1 MTGYNFV
8 DISLTLTVF
17 HVLVLYEM
25 IMCVMYLFSK
35 QESINVI
42 NWIGGYSQMAIMR
55 AFMYMYVLIFIYTLS
70 LINFNFI
77 KRTNSESFVYKSV
90 KESIH

>member
-1 MTGYNFV
+1 MNV
-8 DISLTLTVF
+8 DSFSCTSIVWNDNVCLF
-17 HVLVLYEM
+17 
-25 IMCVMYLFSK
+25 IYLFSK

-42 NWIGGYSQMAIMR
+42 NWIGGYSNMAIMR
-55 AFMYMYVLIFIYTLS
+55 ALMYMYVFIFIYTLS
-70 LINFNFI
+70 FIHFNFI